1 MKWNRHSNLEGV
13 HAFLSPSKYSWLN
26 YDEEQLAAAYSR
38 FLAIQKGTELHD
50 LAKRLISLGVKL
62 PKENKTLNLYVND
75 AIGYKMRPEQPLVYS
90 ANSFGTAD
98 AICFRRKLLRI
109 HDLKT
114 GATPASMHQLEIY
127 AGLFCLEYQI
137 KPEDISYELRIYQND
152 SVMVHNPD
160 CNIIRDVMDKIASFD
175 ERIELMK
182 MEG

>member
-26 YDEEQLAAAYSR
+26 YDEEQLLAAYSR
-38 FLAIQKGTELHD
+38 FLAIQKGTEVHE
-50 LAKRLISLGVKL
+50 LAKRLIRLGVAL
-62 PKENKTLNLYVND
+62 PKKNETLNLYVND
-75 AIGYKMRPEQPLVYS
+75 ALRYKMRPEQPLVYS

-98 AICFRRKLLRI
+98 AICFRRSLLRI

-114 GATPASMHQLEIY
+114 GTTPASMHQLEIY

-160 CNIIRDVMDKIASFD
+160 GEHIQDIMDKIVSFD